1 MYFIS
6 YNIIVLTIGKTNYFI
21 KWLRKLKDRRA
32 RTIIVDHID
41 RMEEGN
47 FGDSKSVGGGLFE
60 KRINYGPGYRLY
72 YCQIDQMWILL
83 LCGGDK
89 STQKDDIEQAKIMK
103 RGLK

>member
-6 YNIIVLTIGKTNYFI
+6 YNINMLTIGKTSYFI